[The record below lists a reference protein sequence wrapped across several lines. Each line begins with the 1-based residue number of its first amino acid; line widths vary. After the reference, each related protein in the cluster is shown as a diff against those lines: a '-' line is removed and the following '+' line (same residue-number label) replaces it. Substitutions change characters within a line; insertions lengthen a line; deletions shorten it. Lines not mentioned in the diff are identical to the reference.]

1 MVQSIPSVLKGTVSE
16 LKPLKDS
23 EIENK
28 ILEILSPSDP
38 VWSNA
43 VFKELHVNKVRFQRI
58 RDRMID
64 EEWIGAE
71 RNGRNLL
78 LTRKNFEDSR
88 FEGDDWTKIT
98 KINCKR
104 FLEYLKNNRPLFKIS
119 KNKKIILKNKKEV
132 LDAFFHE
139 LDRQMI
145 VHTRLVNAEALGLIL
160 STRSKLYQKD
170 CIKLVQDFIKVLLKD
185 HKEFKEEI
193 KEYAQSILRT
203 VQFKI

>member
-1 MVQSIPSVLKGTVSE
+1 MKE
-16 LKPLKDS
+16 A

-28 ILEILSPSDP
+28 ILKILSPNDP
-38 VWSNA
+38 MWSNA
-43 VFKELHVNKVRFQRI
+43 VFKELHVNKARYQRI

-64 EEWIGAE
+64 EKWIGAE

-98 KINCKR
+98 KINCKT
-104 FLEYLKNNRPLFKIS
+104 FLEYLKNNKPLFKIS
-119 KNKKIILKNKKEV
+119 KNKKTILKNKKEI

-160 STRSKLYQKD
+160 PTRSKAYQKK
-170 CIKLVQDFIKVLLKD
+170 CIELVKESIKKLLQD
-185 HKEFKEEI
+185 HKEFEEEI
-193 KEYAQSILRT
+193 KEYAQSQLRT